1 MTMTIGKNIRKLRLE
16 RQITQ
21 EELAKRMKVSCAAVS
36 KWERGDAF
44 PDITFLM
51 PLAYFFH
58 VSIDEL
64 MGYHDAV
71 FEEEISEKMAVIK
84 NRMEENKTEEAR
96 TLLLEL
102 IHQYHSDLR
111 IFIFYI
117 LRKISRY
124 LSVFICK
131 LMIPFLFKLCFG
143 EHEDRIGFIG
153 HGTRMRS
160 IIVFA
165 KKGFQIFVGD
175 RCLLIEQGSVNR
187 ARCFGH
193 SMFSFVMYFQSY
205 YITRTYVCASE
216 FAIILQRFSV
226 NFRYFIFMQEVSP
239 NVS

>member
-21 EELAKRMKVSCAAVS
+21 EELAKRMKISCAAVS

-71 FEEEISEKMAVIK
+71 FEEEISEKMTVIK

-102 IHQYHSDLR
+102 IHQYPSDLR
-111 IFIFYI
+111 IFIFYMHQTMAYFDKTKVEI
-117 LRKISRY
+117 PDVCKDFIDEIIAKIEKETQ
-124 LSVFICK
+124 L
-131 LMIPFLFKLCFG
+131 LF
-143 EHEDRIGFIG
+143 
-153 HGTRMRS
+153 
-160 IIVFA
+160 
-165 KKGFQIFVGD
+165 
-175 RCLLIEQGSVNR
+175 
-187 ARCFGH
+187 ARH
-193 SMFSFVMYFQSY
+193 S
-205 YITRTYVCASE
+205 
-216 FAIILQRFSV
+216 
-226 NFRYFIFMQEVSP
+226 
-239 NVS
+239 